1 MASIHHLTPKAG
13 SVHRRKRLGTGQ
25 GSGHGQT
32 STRGQKGQGST
43 SGGTKPRGFQGG
55 QTTLFRRAPKSG
67 FNNTKFRKEYE
78 WVNVAALEQY
88 FDNGAVITPELLKE
102 RGFISCAC
110 RVKVLG
116 DGELKKSLKVSAH
129 AFSKSAIEK
138 IEKAGGKTTVLELS
152 KEAETDKK

>member
-1 MASIHHLTPKAG
+1 MASIHKLTPKKG

-32 STRGQKGQGST
+32 CTRGQKGQHST

-55 QTTLFRRAPKSG
+55 QTTLWRRTPKSG
-67 FNNTKFRKEYE
+67 FNNTKFRTEYE
-78 WVNVAALEQY
+78 WVNLSVLEEY
-88 FDNGAVITPELLKE
+88 FDAGADITPATLKE
-102 RGFISCAC
+102 RGFVKCGC

-116 DGELKKSLKVSAH
+116 NGDLKKSFKVSAH

-138 IEKAGGKTTVLELS
+138 IEKAGGKASVLEA
-152 KEAETDKK
+152 KKTETDKK